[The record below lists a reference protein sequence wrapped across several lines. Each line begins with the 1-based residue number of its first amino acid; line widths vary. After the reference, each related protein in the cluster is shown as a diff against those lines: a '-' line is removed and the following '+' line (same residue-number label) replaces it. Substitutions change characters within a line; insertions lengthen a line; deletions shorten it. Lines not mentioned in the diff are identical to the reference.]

1 MIKDMKNR
9 REERMREDM
18 KERRMGWSKGEEGR
32 MKEMRK
38 EIRNERVTE
47 KRKKRMTERK
57 GGRR

>member
-9 REERMREDM
+9 REERMIEDM
-18 KERRMGWSKGEEGR
+18 KERRMGWSRGEEGR

>member
-9 REERMREDM
+9 REERMIEDM

>member
-9 REERMREDM
+9 REERMIEEM